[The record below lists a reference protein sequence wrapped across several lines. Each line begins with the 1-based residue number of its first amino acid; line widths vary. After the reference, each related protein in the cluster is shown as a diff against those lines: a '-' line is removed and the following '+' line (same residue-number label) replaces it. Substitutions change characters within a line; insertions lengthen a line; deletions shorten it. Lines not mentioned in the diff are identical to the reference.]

1 MELEA
6 LGLKVTGVQDV
17 NQAASALDGLAKS
30 SDGAN
35 KSTQG
40 LGKGAADAAKNIDKA
55 KQSSDLTSRSI
66 DSLATAAKAAGG
78 VFIASFGI
86 ASLKNYADQWSSMQS
101 NVGSAIGDM
110 SRAAD
115 TMQRVVDIANA
126 SYSPLEQTVAVFS
139 RNVATFKDLG
149 RSAKQAADF
158 TEAMNHAMVT
168 TATRGQDADVVINSL
183 SRALATGGLNA
194 MDFDTIVSRS
204 PRVLQAMADK
214 LGVTT
219 SALRALASDGKV
231 TSDVIAQG
239 LIDSLEKLRVEA
251 GEMPATIGDAFVR
264 VQTNFTSFVGLLD
277 QTTGASAAA
286 SGAILSMADSIGALA
301 KNKDALDSLVTAGE
315 ILAVVLGARLVTA
328 GLSAGASM
336 AAVQIQAMRAAGGLT
351 AMGVAAS
358 GAQGALALMGGP
370 LGLAVTAVGL
380 GVLAWQNYGK
390 SARDNA
396 GEGVLGLVDAK
407 SSVNEMVKGFEK
419 LNSLQQTNL
428 VAIKNEEIAKATKDA
443 SRAVFDLGNAF
454 QPAMD
459 KGTKA
464 AAQYRSDFTSDI
476 RAVTQDTSLSSDQMA
491 NKLAEVVKGY
501 VESGRAS
508 EQSQGKLL
516 AMAQA
521 AVSAAG
527 DVSRLTG
534 ELDAL
539 AGAQRS
545 VAQEADPAAAN
556 MQRWQAN
563 LKKFMGEY
571 ATPDERLKSA
581 IEEQKQMLGELYS
594 PEVESRLRNKILPK
608 ARGASGGESQAQKDA
623 KAADQFVKKLQ
634 EQVFQ
639 IEKRTALESL
649 YFDIQK
655 ESVKLTDAQLGQVE
669 GLATMIDM
677 AAEAEK
683 IKTAE
688 IDRQNTA
695 YQLQERLI
703 GAAQQYQGDLAS
715 YGQGDRAAKES
726 ADRIALQ
733 QKQQQELRDMTHQ
746 HGQEMRAAETESER
760 EHLQSMFAQRME
772 MTQAAYGEE
781 MMMYDEYIAAKKE
794 KEADWQLGFQEALQN
809 FVDQSQDLY
818 SLAEGQMTSLLGT
831 MQSSI
836 SSNLMSMLD
845 GTKSVSD
852 GFSDMAR
859 SMGQAVV
866 KALVDMAAQ
875 WLVYQGVQLLV
886 GKTTQASAASAMTA
900 NAYAMATQAG
910 LAAFASTAAIP
921 IVGAFAAPAAMAAA
935 LAVTMPMAT
944 AVSGLALSGMAHDGI
959 DSIPATGTWL
969 LEKGERVTTANTSAK
984 LDGVLER
991 IDARQRSGTPA
1002 GGEMGSSSP
1011 GVTVNLIG
1019 APAETKVSQRQDQDG
1034 AWVIDVMLNDL
1045 QYGGPYSRAQ
1055 SGVFGITRRG
1065 S

>member
-219 SALRALASDGKV
+219 SALRAMASDGKV

-251 GEMPATIGDAFVR
+251 GAMPATIGDAFVR
-264 VQTNFTSFVGLLD
+264 VQTNFTALVGAVD
-277 QTTGASAAA
+277 QATGASAAA
-286 SGAILSMADSIGALA
+286 STAILSMADSVGSLS
-301 KNKDALDSLVTAGE
+301 KNKDALETLVTIGE
-315 ILAVVLGARLVTA
+315 TLAVVLGARLVTA
-328 GLSAGASM
+328 GISAGVSM
-336 AAVQIQAMRAAGGLT
+336 AGVQIQAMRAAGGLT

-370 LGLAVTAVGL
+370 LGLAVTAVSL

-407 SSVNEMVKGFEK
+407 FSVNELVKGFEK

-428 VAIKNEEIAKATKDA
+428 VAIKNEEIAKATKEA

-521 AVSAAG
+521 AVAAAG
-527 DVSRLTG
+527 DVGRLTS

-608 ARGASGGESQAQKDA
+608 ARGASGGESQAKKDA
-623 KAADQFVKKLQ
+623 KAAEQFVKNLQ

-639 IEKRTALESL
+639 IEKRTALEKL

-655 ESVKLTDAQLGQVE
+655 DGVKLTETQLSKVE
-669 GLATMIDM
+669 GLATLIDM

-760 EHLQSMFAQRME
+760 EHLQAMFAQRME
-772 MTQAAYGEE
+772 MTKSAYGQELV
-781 MMMYDEYIAAKKE
+781 MYDEYIAAKKE

-831 MQSSI
+831 MQSTI
-836 SSNLMSMLD
+836 SSNFMSMLD

-991 IDARQRSGTPA
+991 IDARQRSGSPA
-1002 GGEMGSSSP
+1002 GGEMVSSSP

-1019 APAETKVSQRQDQDG
+1019 APAETKISQRQDQDG

-1055 SGVFGITRRG
+1055 SGVFGMTRRG

>member
-40 LGKGAADAAKNIDKA
+40 LGKGAADASRNIDKA
-55 KQSSDLTSRSI
+55 KQSSDVASRSI
-66 DSLATAAKAAGG
+66 DSLGSAAKAAGG
-78 VFIASFGI
+78 IFVAAFSI
-86 ASLKNYADQWSSMQS
+86 ASLRDYADQWSDMRSQ
-101 NVGSAIGDM
+101 VGAATGDM
-110 SRAAD
+110 SGAGDR
-115 TMQRVVDIANA
+115 MQRLVDIANA
-126 SYSPLEQTVAVFS
+126 SYAPLQQTIQAYAGNVAVLREMGKS
-139 RNVATFKDLG
+139 T
-149 RSAKQAADF
+149 SEAADF
-158 TEAMNHAMVT
+158 TESLNHMLVL
-168 TATRGQDADVVINSL
+168 TATRGERAASVQNAL
-183 SRALATGGLNA
+183 SRAMATGK
-194 MDFDTIVSRS
+194 
-204 PRVLQAMADK
+204 LQADGLETVLANGGEVASALAK
-214 LGVTT
+214 ELGVSTLQ
-219 SALRALASDGKV
+219 LRQMAADGKI
-231 TSDVIAQG
+231 TGDVIANS
-239 LIDSLEKLRVEA
+239 LIKNLDDVRVRA
-251 GEMPATIGDAFVR
+251 AEMPATVSDAFTR
-264 VQTNFTSFVGLLD
+264 VQTNFTAFVGVLD
-277 QTTGASAAA
+277 ETTGASAAA
-286 SGAILSMADSIGALA
+286 SGAILNMADSIGALA

-336 AAVQIQAMRAAGGLT
+336 SAVQIQAMRAAGGLT

-407 SSVNEMVKGFEK
+407 GSVNELVKGFEK

-428 VAIKNEEIAKATKDA
+428 VAIKNEEIAKATKEA

-501 VESGRAS
+501 VDSGRAS

-527 DVSRLTG
+527 DVGRLKS

-608 ARGASGGESQAQKDA
+608 ARSASGGESQAQKDA

-655 ESVKLTDAQLGQVE
+655 KGVKLTDSQLGKVE
-669 GLATMIDM
+669 ALATMIDM

-760 EHLQSMFAQRME
+760 EHLQSMFNQRME

-781 MMMYDEYIAAKKE
+781 MMMYDEYIASKKE

-818 SLAEGQMTSLLGT
+818 SLAEGQVSSLLGT

-991 IDARQRSGTPA
+991 IDARQRSGAPA
-1002 GGEMGSSSP
+1002 GGEMASSSP

-1055 SGVFGITRRG
+1055 SGVFGMTRRG

>member
-126 SYSPLEQTVAVFS
+126 SYSPLEQTVEVFS

-407 SSVNEMVKGFEK
+407 GSVNELVKGFEK

-428 VAIKNEEIAKATKDA
+428 VAIKNEEIARATKEA

-464 AAQYRSDFTSDI
+464 AAQYRSDFTADI

-491 NKLAEVVKGY
+491 NKLADVVKGY
-501 VESGRAS
+501 VDSGRAS

-521 AVSAAG
+521 AVAAAG
-527 DVSRLTG
+527 DVGRLTS

-608 ARGASGGESQAQKDA
+608 ARAASGGESQAQKDA

-655 ESVKLTDAQLGQVE
+655 EGVRLTDSQLGKVE
-669 GLATMIDM
+669 ALATIIDM
-677 AAEAEK
+677 AAESEK
-683 IKTAE
+683 IKTSE

-746 HGQEMRAAETESER
+746 HGQEMRAAETQAER
-760 EHLQSMFAQRME
+760 DHLQAMFAQRME
-772 MTQAAYGEE
+772 MTQSAYGQELV
-781 MMMYDEYIAAKKE
+781 MYDEYIAAKKE

-831 MQSSI
+831 MQSTI
-836 SSNLMSMLD
+836 SSNFMSMLD
-845 GTKSVSD
+845 GTKSVGD
-852 GFSDMAR
+852 AFADMAR
-859 SMGQAVV
+859 GMGQAVIQ
-866 KALVDMAAQ
+866 ALVDMAAQ

-886 GKTTQASAASAMTA
+886 GKTTQAAGAASVAATA
-900 NAYAMATQAG
+900 HATALQAG
-910 LAAFASTAAIP
+910 IAAFASTAAIP
-921 IVGAFAAPAAMAAA
+921 IVGAAAAPAAMAAA
-935 LAVTMPMAT
+935 LAITVPMAT
-944 AVSGLALSGMAHDGI
+944 AVSGLALAGMAHDGI

-984 LDGVLER
+984 LDSVLER
-991 IDARQRSGTPA
+991 IDARQRSGYSESGPSA
-1002 GGEMGSSSP
+1002 SASP
-1011 GVTVNLIG
+1011 RVTVNLIG
-1019 APAETKVSQRQDQDG
+1019 APEGAQVEQRQEQDG
-1034 AWVIDVMLNDL
+1034 EWVIDVMLNDL
-1045 QYGGPYSRAQ
+1045 QRGGRYSRANQ
-1055 SGVFGITRRG
+1055 SAYGNTRRG
-1065 S
+1065 T